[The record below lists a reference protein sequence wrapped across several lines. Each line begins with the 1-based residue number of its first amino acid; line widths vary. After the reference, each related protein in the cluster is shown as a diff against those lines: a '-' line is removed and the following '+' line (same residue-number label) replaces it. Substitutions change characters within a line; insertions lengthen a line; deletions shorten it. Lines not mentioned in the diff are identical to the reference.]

1 MSRYYFTD
9 ELEGNCYT
17 LDYFKEQLNEDNN
30 EITLFEAEMETGES
44 YFYCSLFGEIGE
56 VGEGCGRQCSKYKPR
71 NGKNGRCRHSN
82 NAYYTTG
89 KSITIKFNPKQ

>member
-30 EITLFEAEMETGES
+30 EITLFEAETGTVES
-44 YFYCSLFGEIGE
+44 YFYCSLFDEVHE
-56 VGEGCGRQCSKYKPR
+56 VG
-71 NGKNGRCRHSN
+71 
-82 NAYYTTG
+82 
-89 KSITIKFNPKQ
+89 